1 MWPNKLP
8 TSTGLSPTHLTSF
21 LSGRERGERDS
32 RHAQRDG
39 NEDQRGV
46 HDVRQLEPEHRPGLY
61 TGGHAHVL
69 QHQDILGHQ
78 VGHEYVGS
86 EHNLAERKISTMK
99 FFPTTFLRKC
109 AIVCSPKS
117 MSAVPLGD
125 GEKSANIPI
134 FAQDSFSTVGH
145 DEGTEHYVRER
156 SLVQAPRRQL
166 S

>member
-1 MWPNKLP
+1 MIRLGRKEIILLASAAVLTALSACRPKTQRVKLKDWADP
-8 TSTGLSPTHLTSF
+8 TQRPLPSS

-46 HDVRQLEPEHRPGLY
+46 HDVRQLEPEHRSGLH

-86 EHNLAERKISTMK
+86 EQNLAKRKINTMK
-99 FFPTTFLRKC
+99 FLPTTFLRKC
-109 AIVCSPKS
+109 AIACSPKH
-117 MSAVPLGD
+117 LL
-125 GEKSANIPI
+125 N
-134 FAQDSFSTVGH
+134 Q
-145 DEGTEHYVRER
+145 
-156 SLVQAPRRQL
+156 
-166 S
+166 